1 MRTFLRPRFHP
12 AFRPSFPSS
21 NSANSFQF
29 LQFLPIPPTPSQR
42 QAAEAEDLRAQFERE
57 MAEERATFTAEAAR
71 GAAERDEDTT
81 RWAEDR

>member
-1 MRTFLRPRFHP
+1 MLCFYANADFPATSLPSCELRQLLPIP
-12 AFRPSFPSS
+12 
-21 NSANSFQF
+21 
-29 LQFLPIPPTPSQR
+29 PIPPTPSQR

-71 GAAERDEDTT
+71 GAAEREEDTT